1 MQLIVSLRAVK
12 KIDFIKFNLK
22 KIELAKEIFVRA
34 VEQGSEVLIP
44 KELSQDNLPGSM
56 RFYDP
61 ILILLQD
68 FMSIDQKEFFY
79 TSQNIKSEQQF
90 DLNKKLVN
98 QFANQNDLVV
108 K

>member
-1 MQLIVSLRAVK
+1 
-12 KIDFIKFNLK
+12 
-22 KIELAKEIFVRA
+22 
-34 VEQGSEVLIP
+34 
-44 KELSQDNLPGSM
+44 M